1 MSELLSEKIE
11 LEDKLC
17 QAQQD
22 LQHLENKL
30 QVQEVEFDVCI
41 QTKWSIH
48 ERPEA
53 NRSVASPPR
62 WVVSPG
68 EVALPH
74 KNLPGLS
81 ATVLHTVKP

>member
-30 QVQEVEFDVCI
+30 QVQEVECDVCI
-41 QTKWSIH
+41 QTKWMDGFLCPSM
-48 ERPEA
+48 
-53 NRSVASPPR
+53 
-62 WVVSPG
+62 
-68 EVALPH
+68 
-74 KNLPGLS
+74 KGLS
-81 ATVLHTVKP
+81 

>member
-1 MSELLSEKIE
+1 MQAQSFRCNATLHVSFVTFDDVYMITQVSELLSEKIE

-48 ERPEA
+48 EGPILI
-53 NRSVASPPR
+53 SV
-62 WVVSPG
+62 
-68 EVALPH
+68 
-74 KNLPGLS
+74 
-81 ATVLHTVKP
+81 T

>member
-30 QVQEVEFDVCI
+30 QVVEFDVCI

-48 ERPEA
+48 EGPILI
-53 NRSVASPPR
+53 SV
-62 WVVSPG
+62 
-68 EVALPH
+68 
-74 KNLPGLS
+74 
-81 ATVLHTVKP
+81 T

>member
-30 QVQEVEFDVCI
+30 QVQEVEFDVYI

-48 ERPEA
+48 EGPILI
-53 NRSVASPPR
+53 SV
-62 WVVSPG
+62 
-68 EVALPH
+68 
-74 KNLPGLS
+74 
-81 ATVLHTVKP
+81 T